1 VVIVGATDDE
11 RLPRELVQRLYD
23 ASNEP
28 KELVWIEGGHV
39 DPSRSETLRP
49 VLEIVWGR
57 LRAERR

>member
-28 KELVWIEGGHV
+28 KELV
-39 DPSRSETLRP
+39 
-49 VLEIVWGR
+49 R
-57 LRAERR
+57 LRTERREAHGQRRASGASTWPGSV